1 MTLILKLYRVIRN
14 FDRES
19 FWLNV
24 KLTSKA
30 YEILSKKFTKL
41 VNNHSVGILVLK
53 TIHWRPRILENY
65 DVEVFVVDEN

>member
-1 MTLILKLYRVIRN
+1 MTLILKLYRVIGKLN
-14 FDRES
+14 FDRE
-19 FWLNV
+19 
-24 KLTSKA
+24 LTSKA